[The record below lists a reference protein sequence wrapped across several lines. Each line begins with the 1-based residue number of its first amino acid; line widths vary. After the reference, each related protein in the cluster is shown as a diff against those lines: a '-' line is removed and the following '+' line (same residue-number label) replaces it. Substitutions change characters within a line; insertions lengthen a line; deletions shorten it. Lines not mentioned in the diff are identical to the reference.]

1 MEIRWK
7 QRFGIYVKALDK
19 LSISVHR
26 VTQTVENHPNRIIH
40 FDPIL
45 DDLIKQGI
53 LHRFKYT
60 HELAWNVMKDFLQY
74 SGIEN
79 VMGSRDAIRAANEN
93 GLLQNAEIWMDMI
106 RSRNKTSHTYHE
118 ATADEVF
125 WNIVKDYYPEF
136 IAFKEQMLKI
146 QNSIR

>member
-26 VTQTVENHPNRIIH
+26 VTQTVENHSKGIIH
-40 FDPIL
+40 SDPIL

-74 SGIEN
+74 SGIDN
-79 VMGSRDAIRAANEN
+79 VTGSRDAIRAANEN
-93 GLLQNAEIWMDMI
+93 GLIQNAEVWMVMI

-136 IAFKEQMLKI
+136 VAFKEQMLNI
-146 QNSIR
+146 QESNR